1 MRSFSD
7 LLADWQGAICLK
19 PGRPVVIFK
28 TGAEL
33 REIFGEIPAATT
45 FGNLM
50 LTTQKVNDLRDL
62 YKVVIRLV
70 T

>member
-7 LLADWQGAICLK
+7 LLAEWQGVIRLK
-19 PGRPVVIFK
+19 PGRPVVTYK

-33 REIFGEIPAATT
+33 MEIFGEIPAART

-50 LTTQKVNDLRDL
+50 LTTQKVDDLRDL
-62 YKVVIRLV
+62 YKVSIRPA